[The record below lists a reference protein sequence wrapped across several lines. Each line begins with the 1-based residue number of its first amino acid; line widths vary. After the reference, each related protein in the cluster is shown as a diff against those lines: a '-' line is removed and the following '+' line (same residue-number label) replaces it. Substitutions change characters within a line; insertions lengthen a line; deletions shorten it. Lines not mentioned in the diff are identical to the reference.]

1 MFEPSLVYRA
11 SSGTAKATWRRPVS
25 NKQTNTKRKKKEK
38 RRKRQER
45 TGKGREGKSEKNREN
60 EQGTS
65 WQISWYSAPSV
76 APGQFS
82 YQNQVSNLG

>member
-1 MFEPSLVYRA
+1 MSQAWSIEQVPGEPRLRGEVLSQ
-11 SSGTAKATWRRPVS
+11 T

-65 WQISWYSAPSV
+65 WLISWNSTPSV

-82 YQNQVSNLG
+82 YHNQVSNLG